1 MGMTLLRK
9 LTIGA
14 LLLATGGLLVAG
26 GIYVNPAQ
34 AQNSNGA
41 WQTPMDVFSSPAPA
55 AADPKE
61 TFSTLLK
68 AINYAGLN
76 GTMKGQGPLTVFA
89 PDDRAFGKL
98 PSAQLTALISDK
110 AKLVTFLKNLVIT
123 GHAYTVSDLLKI
135 KSAKSAEGGLLTFA
149 TSNAMMSGTM
159 LSGNRGTSAS
169 GGQVYTV
176 NGAAINWAD
185 LKVANGIVQGID
197 TVIMPKM

>member
-1 MGMTLLRK
+1 MTLLQK

-14 LLLATGGLLVAG
+14 LLLATGALLVAG

-41 WQTPMDVFSSPAPA
+41 WQTPMDVFSSSAPA

-68 AINYAGLN
+68 AINYAGIA
-76 GTMKGQGPLTVFA
+76 GTMKAQGPLTVFA

-98 PSAQLTALISDK
+98 PSAQLNALITNK

-135 KSAKSAEGGLLTFA
+135 KSATSAEGGTLTFA
-149 TSNAMMSGTM
+149 TSNAAMAGTV
-159 LSGNRGTSAS
+159 LSGNRGTSAP

-176 NGAAINWAD
+176 NGATINWIN
-185 LKVANGIVQGID
+185 LKVANGMVQGID

>member
-14 LLLATGGLLVAG
+14 LLLATGALLVAG
-26 GIYVNPAQ
+26 GIQVNPAQ
-34 AQNSNGA
+34 AQNSSGA
-41 WQTPMDVFSSPAPA
+41 WQTPMDVFTSPAPA

-61 TFSTLLK
+61 HFSTLLK
-68 AINYAGLN
+68 AINYAGIAA
-76 GTMKGQGPLTVFA
+76 TMKAQGPLTVFA

-98 PSAQLTALISDK
+98 PSAQLNTLITDK
-110 AKLVTFLKNLVIT
+110 AKLVSFLKGLVIT

-135 KSAKSAEGGLLTFA
+135 KTATSAEGGTLTFA

-159 LSGNRGTSAS
+159 LSGNRGTTSS